1 MVCIF
6 YQDSRR
12 LFIRKPADAPSLA
25 LSQKQNPKFIKASNI
40 SDLNT

>member
-25 LSQKQNPKFIKASNI
+25 ILQKQNPKFVKAFCI